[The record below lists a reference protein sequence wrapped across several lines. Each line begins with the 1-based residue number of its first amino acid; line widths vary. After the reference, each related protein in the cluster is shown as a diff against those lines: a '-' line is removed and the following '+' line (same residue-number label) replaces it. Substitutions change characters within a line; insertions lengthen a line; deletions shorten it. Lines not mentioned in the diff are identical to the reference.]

1 MARHNVPPGEKRNK
15 IIKFFRAPY
24 MVLLSYKFLQIPTVT
39 SHFPVSIKTWLPRQ
53 LPRTMAEGVP
63 SVSAAS
69 SNSFLA
75 VSTPLESA
83 ASSSNVQVVRSRS
96 DMLSKLCFTKL
107 LPVPSQCPQSHIT
120 CMSCHFDRRRRNNR
134 LHRTFSK
141 KRVILSCTCN
151 SA

>member
-1 MARHNVPPGEKRNK
+1 MYYRTYREKRNK
-15 IIKFFRAPY
+15 IIKFFPGAIHG
-24 MVLLSYKFLQIPTVT
+24 VAFLQVPADSYSDVT
-39 SHFPVSIKTWLPRQ
+39 FSCKHKDVVTKVVATL
-53 LPRTMAEGVP
+53 LTMAESVP

-83 ASSSNVQVVRSRS
+83 ASSSNVQVVSSRS
-96 DMLSKLCFTKL
+96 EMLSKLCFTKL
-107 LPVPSQCPQSHIT
+107 LAVPSQSHIT

-151 SA
+151 SV